1 MSIPPMIY
9 VLLICL
15 VLKIGLMVCLCG
27 VDMFTNYSSDGGG
40 GQGDN
45 VPDVEHQK
53 ALDENTINE
62 IKDLHVE
69 LIENELNEKL
79 VRR

>member
-15 VLKIGLMVCLCG
+15 LLKIGLMVCLCG
-27 VDMFTNYSSDGGG
+27 VDMFTNYSSS
-40 GQGDN
+40 GDN
-45 VPDVEHQK
+45 NKVIDEEQQK
-53 ALDENTINE
+53 SMNENAINE
-62 IKDLHVE
+62 VRDSHIE
-69 LIENELNEKL
+69 SIENELNENL